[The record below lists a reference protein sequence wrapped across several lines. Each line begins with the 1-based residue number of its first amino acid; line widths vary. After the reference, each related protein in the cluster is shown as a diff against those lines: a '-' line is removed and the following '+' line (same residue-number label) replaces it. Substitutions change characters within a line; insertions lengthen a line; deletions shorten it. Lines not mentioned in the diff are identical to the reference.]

1 LRLIA
6 PDQVSWDIF
15 DRSGS
20 EAGDGEGMWD
30 DAKWGEA
37 NEEGSG
43 EESDESEEDEDDDEE
58 EEEEEED
65 SEEGEDE
72 DEDEDEGGA
81 AWTAD
86 DDAKPS
92 AIATTAT
99 ATATATAAEDTSWLR
114 RKGGLIRKDGLIRKG
129 GPSVN
134 GLIHSHS
141 PAARKRRGGGRRV
154 LYIQMEYCKRTLHDV
169 LAEGAL
175 SEDKI
180 WRLLRQLLGGLQVST
195 SDGF

>member
-1 LRLIA
+1 
-6 PDQVSWDIF
+6 
-15 DRSGS
+15 
-20 EAGDGEGMWD
+20 MWD
-30 DAKWGEA
+30 DAKRGDA

-43 EESDESEEDEDDDEE
+43 EESDESDEDSDDEE
-58 EEEEEED
+58 EEDEEEDDED

-72 DEDEDEGGA
+72 DKAEDEGEGGA

-114 RKGGLIRKDGLIRKG
+114 KKGGLIRKG
-129 GPSVN
+129 GPSGDV
-134 GLIHSHS
+134 
-141 PAARKRRGGGRRV
+141 AQKRRGGGRRV

-195 SDGF
+195 SDGL

>member
-1 LRLIA
+1 
-6 PDQVSWDIF
+6 
-15 DRSGS
+15 
-20 EAGDGEGMWD
+20 MWD

-43 EESDESEEDEDDDEE
+43 EESDESDEDSDDDDDDEE
-58 EEEEEED
+58 EEEEEDDED

-72 DEDEDEGGA
+72 DEDEDEA

-92 AIATTAT
+92 AVATTAN
-99 ATATATAAEDTSWLR
+99 ATATATAAEDSSWLR
-114 RKGGLIRKDGLIRKG
+114 RKGGLIRKG

-134 GLIHSHS
+134 D
-141 PAARKRRGGGRRV
+141 AARKRRGGGRRV

-195 SDGF
+195 SDGL

>member
-1 LRLIA
+1 
-6 PDQVSWDIF
+6 
-15 DRSGS
+15 
-20 EAGDGEGMWD
+20 MWD

-37 NEEGSG
+37 NEEGCG
-43 EESDESEEDEDDDEE
+43 EESDESDEDSDDDDDDDDEE
-58 EEEEEED
+58 EEEDDED

-72 DEDEDEGGA
+72 DEDEDEA

-92 AIATTAT
+92 AVATTAN
-99 ATATATAAEDTSWLR
+99 ATATATAAEDSSWLR
-114 RKGGLIRKDGLIRKG
+114 RKGGLIRKG

-134 GLIHSHS
+134 D
-141 PAARKRRGGGRRV
+141 AARKRRGGGRRV

-195 SDGF
+195 SDGL

>member
-1 LRLIA
+1 
-6 PDQVSWDIF
+6 
-15 DRSGS
+15 
-20 EAGDGEGMWD
+20 MWD

-43 EESDESEEDEDDDEE
+43 EESDESDEDSDDDDEE
-58 EEEEEED
+58 DDEEDDED

-72 DEDEDEGGA
+72 DEDKDEDEGEGGA

-92 AIATTAT
+92 AVATTAN

-114 RKGGLIRKDGLIRKG
+114 RKGGLIRKG

-134 GLIHSHS
+134 D
-141 PAARKRRGGGRRV
+141 AARKRRGGGRRV

-195 SDGF
+195 SDGL

>member
-1 LRLIA
+1 
-6 PDQVSWDIF
+6 
-15 DRSGS
+15 
-20 EAGDGEGMWD
+20 MWD
-30 DAKWGEA
+30 DAKWGDA

-43 EESDESEEDEDDDEE
+43 EESDESDEDSDDEE
-58 EEEEEED
+58 EEDEEEDDED

-72 DEDEDEGGA
+72 DKAEDEGEGGA

-114 RKGGLIRKDGLIRKG
+114 RKDGLIRKG

-134 GLIHSHS
+134 D
-141 PAARKRRGGGRRV
+141 AARKRRGGGRRV

-195 SDGF
+195 SDGL

>member
-1 LRLIA
+1 
-6 PDQVSWDIF
+6 
-15 DRSGS
+15 
-20 EAGDGEGMWD
+20 MWD
-30 DAKWGEA
+30 DAKWGDA

-43 EESDESEEDEDDDEE
+43 EESDESDEDSDDDDDDDDEE
-58 EEEEEED
+58 EEEDED

-72 DEDEDEGGA
+72 DEDEGEGGA

-92 AIATTAT
+92 AVATTAN

-114 RKGGLIRKDGLIRKG
+114 RKGGLIRKG

-134 GLIHSHS
+134 D
-141 PAARKRRGGGRRV
+141 AARKRRGGGRRV

-195 SDGF
+195 SDGL

>member
-1 LRLIA
+1 
-6 PDQVSWDIF
+6 
-15 DRSGS
+15 
-20 EAGDGEGMWD
+20 MWD

-43 EESDESEEDEDDDEE
+43 EESDESDEDSDDDDDDEE
-58 EEEEEED
+58 EEDDED

-72 DEDEDEGGA
+72 DEDEGEGGA

-92 AIATTAT
+92 AVATTAT

-114 RKGGLIRKDGLIRKG
+114 RKGGLIRKG

-134 GLIHSHS
+134 D
-141 PAARKRRGGGRRV
+141 AARKRRGGGRRV

-195 SDGF
+195 SDGL